1 MCRTNILFRRCSQP
15 GNLTTTFPTPPTE
28 ASNEVCQ
35 APKRERLKNTPQRS
49 AQKSWFT
56 NKGMGFEWEGEQEK
70 VSQTL
75 LLGNVQCP
83 ACTRAAPS
91 SASGHPVLCRGL
103 RAQSCTYCH
112 VTNPW
117 IKGRVSKHIWT
128 KKFQDFECIGGLEL
142 VLRRRDAPTYL
153 EVRSLV
159 REDLWGKTPGVPR
172 WLFNHLGEMVRK
184 ERRKWWGC
192 FAVG

>member
-1 MCRTNILFRRCSQP
+1 MCSGSSHGGSR
-15 GNLTTTFPTPPTE
+15 
-28 ASNEVCQ
+28 
-35 APKRERLKNTPQRS
+35 
-49 AQKSWFT
+49 
-56 NKGMGFEWEGEQEK
+56 
-70 VSQTL
+70 
-75 LLGNVQCP
+75 CP
-83 ACTRAAPS
+83 ACTRAAPR
-91 SASGHPVLCRGL
+91 SASGHPALSRGL

-112 VTNPW
+112 VTAPW
-117 IKGRVSKHIWT
+117 IKGTVSKHIWT

-142 VLRRRDAPTYL
+142 VLRRRDATTYL

-192 FAVG
+192 FAVGYSLPPLKRKKSSRPLFLNRSPAFTKGSPGTFKTCKY